1 MANDS
6 LSNSLSKFISS
17 NKSSQFDNPFDD
29 TTDTE
34 SVSIKKS
41 QMQSK
46 ILDDEY
52 AEHQPKKKKKDKFS
66 RTMER
71 GNAMIDAYLDEDLV
85 EDFDGYLGNFLLEDE
100 DIDLKRN
107 LLRQGRKY
115 ARDNKISGEA
125 SEINKAYS
133 ESEKLLSELLKEIDS
148 DKELVQQDI
157 TNMRMMRTRNY
168 KTLSDLIESK
178 AQFHNTALS
187 VIKEMNSMKKNQI
200 ELQMKID
207 KTAKEENN
215 DESSANMAIQKLF
228 SVGRD
233 NLLSGGYADI
243 SGSSEA
249 GIDSDDD
256 YSSSINED
264 DAIQQRYF
272 NNDEYEESDGDKF
285 LKYEGMG
292 VHYILL
298 YDENSD
304 YKEIIAEDKNG
315 NIVPDYPLPG
325 QPNELSFDF
334 SVSTGTATDNLA
346 NQYELRKM

>member
-6 LSNSLSKFISS
+6 LSNSLSKFISA
-17 NKSSQFDNPFDD
+17 NGSSQFDNPFDD
-29 TTDTE
+29 NTGDIQ
-34 SVSIKKS
+34 SSKKS
-41 QMQSK
+41 QMKVK
-46 ILDDEY
+46 IAEDIPSEY
-52 AEHQPKKKKKDKFS
+52 SQKKKKKDKFS
-66 RTMER
+66 RIMER
-71 GNAMIDAYLDEDLV
+71 GNAMVDAYLDEDLV
-85 EDFDGYLGNFLLEDE
+85 EDFDGYLGNFLMDDE

-115 ARDNKISGEA
+115 ARDNRISGEA

-133 ESEKLLSELLKEIDS
+133 ESEKLLSELLKEIDT

-200 ELQMKID
+200 ELQMKVD
-207 KTAKEENN
+207 KVAKEENN
-215 DESSANMAIQKLF
+215 DDSSANMAIQKLF

-233 NLLSGGYADI
+233 NLLGGGYADI
-243 SGSSEA
+243 SGANEA
-249 GIDSDDD
+249 GLESDD
-256 YSSSINED
+256 YSSYVSED
-264 DAIQQRYF
+264 DVIQQKYSS
-272 NNDEYEESDGDKF
+272 NDDYEESDGDKF

-298 YDENSD
+298 YDENSN

-315 NIVPDYPLPG
+315 NIVPDYPMPG
-325 QPNELSFDF
+325 TPDDLSFDF
-334 SVSTGTATDNLA
+334 SPSTGTATDNLA